1 MALTDQNAA
10 LQVLGCL
17 MKEPSLL
24 AEVDKYKLETKDFTN
39 RLHKIIFASIYNLFN
54 SGVSKISEI
63 EIDNYLSGASKD
75 QKIFFD
81 NQNGIVFL
89 QDCLELSDLQNF
101 NYYYGRIKKFSL
113 LRELQNKGFDISEF
127 YCEDSLNRDYDKINE
142 KFDSCPLSYFIEEV
156 RKKLVAIENDFING
170 KENSTQNAA
179 NGIQKLKESFKVA
192 PDIGLPLQGEIY
204 NTVVKG
210 ARFGKF
216 LIRSSGTNTGKTR
229 CAVGDACNLAY
240 PLKYDWD
247 RRAWIKTPWN
257 NRVLFVTT
265 EMDIDEIQTIILAWI
280 SGINEE
286 VILNGTY
293 GALEESILN
302 KAISIMEDYKDNFII
317 SHISDPSIEQLET
330 CIRKNCLLNNCKYVF
345 FDYIFSSPG
354 LLNQFRDL
362 KIRPDVVLCM
372 MSSALKDLA
381 TELNIYIQSATQ
393 LSGDYEAKTG
403 IRNQSFLRD
412 AKSIADKADIG
423 SIMVR
428 IGKEELDI
436 IMPIVQKLGK
446 KVPNMVTDVY
456 KVRRGQYKN
465 VKIWSYVDLGCARWE
480 DILITDGFYKPIENF
495 KIYDIEQTIDEGGR
509 IQF

>member
-1 MALTDQNAA
+1 M
-10 LQVLGCL
+10 
-17 MKEPSLL
+17 
-24 AEVDKYKLETKDFTN
+24 
-39 RLHKIIFASIYNLFN
+39 
-54 SGVSKISEI
+54 
-63 EIDNYLSGASKD
+63 
-75 QKIFFD
+75 
-81 NQNGIVFL
+81 
-89 QDCLELSDLQNF
+89 
-101 NYYYGRIKKFSL
+101 
-113 LRELQNKGFDISEF
+113 
-127 YCEDSLNRDYDKINE
+127 
-142 KFDSCPLSYFIEEV
+142 
-156 RKKLVAIENDFING
+156 VAIENDFING

-286 VILNGTY
+286 VILNGAY

-362 KIRPDVVLCM
+362 KIRPDVALCM

-381 TELNIYIQSATQ
+381 TELNIYIQSAT
-393 LSGDYEAKTG
+393 
-403 IRNQSFLRD
+403 
-412 AKSIADKADIG
+412 
-423 SIMVR
+423 
-428 IGKEELDI
+428 
-436 IMPIVQKLGK
+436 
-446 KVPNMVTDVY
+446 
-456 KVRRGQYKN
+456 
-465 VKIWSYVDLGCARWE
+465 
-480 DILITDGFYKPIENF
+480 
-495 KIYDIEQTIDEGGR
+495 
-509 IQF
+509 